1 MMTNKIPR
9 DYVNTFSIVA
19 LDPETGELGV
29 AVASKFLSVGSIVP
43 WAKAGVGAIATQSW
57 VNPLYGL
64 RGLELMAEGKS
75 AKETMRILTEEDDN
89 REVRQAGFVDAQGN
103 SATFS
108 GKDCY
113 SWAGGISGPNFACQG
128 NILTGEDV
136 VQAMADTFQNSTG
149 DLATR
154 LTLALKAGEQAGGDR
169 RGKQSAALLVVK
181 EKGGYAGVTDRYMD
195 LRVDDH
201 DEPVK
206 ELSRILNLHLLYFQ
220 KPKEEDILTIA
231 DDLKSELTVTL
242 KKLGYI
248 KSDHPTDD
256 EVFEA
261 ILSFHLIENFDERV
275 LEKGL
280 IDRKVVEFIQELANQ
295 KELTL

>member
-1 MMTNKIPR
+1 MKKIPR
-9 DYVNTFSIVA
+9 DYVNTFSIAA

-64 RGLELMAEGKS
+64 RGLELMESGKS
-75 AKETMRILTEEDDN
+75 AEETMRILTEEDEN

-113 SWAGGISGPNFACQG
+113 SWAGGISGPNFAVQG

-136 VQAMADTFQNSTG
+136 VQAMAETFQNAKG
-149 DLATR
+149 DLAER
-154 LTLALKAGEQAGGDR
+154 LTQALKAGEEAGGDS

-181 EKGGYAGVTDRYMD
+181 EKGGYAGVTDRYLD

-201 DEPVK
+201 EEPVN
-206 ELSRILNLHLLYFQ
+206 ELKRLLELHQLYFQ
-220 KPKEEDILTIA
+220 KPKKEDILPIA
-231 DDLKSELTVTL
+231 DELKASLTVNL
-242 KKLGYI
+242 KKLEYI
-248 KSDHPTDD
+248 KSENPTD
-256 EVFEA
+256 EELFEA
-261 ILSFHLIENFDERV
+261 VLSFHLIENFDERV
-275 LEKGL
+275 LEKGM
-280 IDRKVVEFIQELANQ
+280 IDRKVVDFIQEKANQ
-295 KELTL
+295 KELTV